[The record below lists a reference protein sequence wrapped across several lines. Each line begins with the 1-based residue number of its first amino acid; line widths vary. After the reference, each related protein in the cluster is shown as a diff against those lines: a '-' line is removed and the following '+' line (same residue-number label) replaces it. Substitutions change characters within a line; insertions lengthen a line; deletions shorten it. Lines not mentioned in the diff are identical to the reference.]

1 MTITFPQAG
10 LSSADRL
17 TRSAAGKRS
26 GHKTPGSQHQ
36 APPSWEDLLG
46 RR

>member
-1 MTITFPQAG
+1 MTITFSPAG
-10 LSSADRL
+10 LPSTDRP
-17 TRSAAGKRS
+17 TRSAAGQRG